1 MPMKQMNEKVWNRNF
16 ILLTL
21 SNFLMCSAYYSLI
34 ATLPVYLSTEL
45 HAIKSLVGITL
56 ASYIVASVIVRP
68 FGGFALD
75 KLGRKTIF
83 LISLLLYAIL
93 FNGYII
99 AYTVLA
105 VMIVRFLHGLTW
117 GITTTSNSTIAID
130 IIPSNKRGEGIGY
143 FGLSTTLGMAIGPV
157 IGSYIF
163 QVGGYFAMFLG
174 GSFIGLISTI
184 LAGLITYPKFFPSPL
199 NNAFQWKNLFETT
212 TIIPAL
218 NLIFIMI
225 TYGGMLSFIALYGY
239 EIGIVNVSGFFLV
252 YAMGVALSRFFSGKI
267 LDKNGPKYVITG
279 CLSLLIIGFPLLA
292 LIKNPLGFYS
302 AAVILGIGNGVVFPT
317 FQTMVNNM
325 APMNRRGAANST
337 LFTGVDVGMGS
348 GMVIVGFIAQ
358 RFSISTAFLVCS
370 AICALGLTGFLMVTL
385 KHYNKNVK
393 HLELLT

>member
-1 MPMKQMNEKVWNRNF
+1 MKQINDKVWNRNF

-34 ATLPVYLSTEL
+34 ATLPVYLSTEM
-45 HAIKSLVGITL
+45 HAVKSLVGITL

-68 FGGFALD
+68 FSGFALD

-83 LISLLLYAIL
+83 IISLLLYAIL

-99 AYTVLA
+99 AFTVFA
-105 VMIVRFLHGLTW
+105 VIIVRFFHGLTW

-130 IIPSNKRGEGIGY
+130 LIPANKRGEGIGY

-163 QVGGYFAMFLG
+163 QLGGYYAMFLG
-174 GSFIGLISTI
+174 GSFIGLISTL
-184 LAGLITYPKFFPSPL
+184 LAGLIVYPKL
-199 NNAFQWKNLFETT
+199 ILLTGKNDFQWKNLFEST

-225 TYGGMLSFIALYGY
+225 TYGGMLSFIALYGN
-239 EIGIVNVSGFFLV
+239 EIGIIHASGFFLI
-252 YAMGVALSRFFSGKI
+252 YAIGVGFSRFSSGKI
-267 LDKNGPKYVITG
+267 LDKNGPKYVIAG
-279 CLSLLIIGFPLLA
+279 CFSLLIFGFPLLA
-292 LIKNPLGFYS
+292 LIKNPIGFYS

-317 FQTMVNNM
+317 FQTMVNNI
-325 APMNRRGAANST
+325 APANRRGAANST

-370 AICALGLTGFLMVTL
+370 IICAVALILFLTVTL
-385 KHYNKNVK
+385 KHYNKHLK
-393 HLELLT
+393 RLELLV